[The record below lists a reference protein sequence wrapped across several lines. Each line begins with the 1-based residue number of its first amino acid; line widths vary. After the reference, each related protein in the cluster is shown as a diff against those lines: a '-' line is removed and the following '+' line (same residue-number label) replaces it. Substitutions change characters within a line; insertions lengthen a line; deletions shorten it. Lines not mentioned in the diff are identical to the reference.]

1 MIETAIRSKV
11 DCIIT
16 RNTKDYMKSPVPVY
30 TPDDFMKT
38 LEDEFV

>member
-16 RNTKDYMKSPVPVY
+16 RNTKDYQKSSIPVY
-30 TPDDFMKT
+30 TPEEFLKS
-38 LEDEFV
+38 LEEEL